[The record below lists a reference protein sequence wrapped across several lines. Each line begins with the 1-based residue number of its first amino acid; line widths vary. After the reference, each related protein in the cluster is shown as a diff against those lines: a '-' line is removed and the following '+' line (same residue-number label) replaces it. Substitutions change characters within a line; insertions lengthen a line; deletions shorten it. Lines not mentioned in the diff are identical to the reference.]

1 MAADFAK
8 ETSMTGKDENRVT
21 VQFFDANRSA
31 IPGGAKVDTNFS
43 YSAAIVG
50 R

>member
-8 ETSMTGKDENRVT
+8 DASMTGKDENRVT
-21 VQFFDANRSA
+21 VQLFDANHSA
-31 IPGGAKVDTNFS
+31 QLGGAKVDTNFS

-50 R
+50 E